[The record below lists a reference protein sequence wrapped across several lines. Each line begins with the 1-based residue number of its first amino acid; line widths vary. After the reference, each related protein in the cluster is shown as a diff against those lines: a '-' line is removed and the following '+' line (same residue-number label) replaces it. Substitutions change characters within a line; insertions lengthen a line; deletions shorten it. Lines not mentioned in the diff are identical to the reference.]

1 MSLDLK
7 SLVGKLTDTARR
19 SLEGA
24 AGICLSRTNYEVEM
38 EHWFAKL
45 LEPAEGD
52 LSRILR
58 HFEIAPDRFLADL
71 ERGLDTYKRGN
82 GGRPALAP
90 TIEDLIREGWVYAS
104 INHGLS
110 KVRSG
115 HLLLAALGDRNL
127 ARRLREISSDV
138 KNIVIDTLESDFLK
152 IVAGSGED
160 RSGLRESERRLW
172 KLFAAAAGL
181 FLVLEWG
188 VFWLT
193 RGI

>member
-45 LEPAEGD
+45 LEAADGD
-52 LSRILR
+52 IARILR

-82 GGRPALAP
+82 GGRPTLAP
-90 TIEDLIREGWVYAS
+90 TIEDLIRE
-104 INHGLS
+104 
-110 KVRSG
+110 
-115 HLLLAALGDRNL
+115 
-127 ARRLREISSDV
+127 ARAWNVLMR
-138 KNIVIDTLESDFLK
+138 
-152 IVAGSGED
+152 G
-160 RSGLRESERRLW
+160 RR
-172 KLFAAAAGL
+172 A
-181 FLVLEWG
+181 
-188 VFWLT
+188 T
-193 RGI
+193 P